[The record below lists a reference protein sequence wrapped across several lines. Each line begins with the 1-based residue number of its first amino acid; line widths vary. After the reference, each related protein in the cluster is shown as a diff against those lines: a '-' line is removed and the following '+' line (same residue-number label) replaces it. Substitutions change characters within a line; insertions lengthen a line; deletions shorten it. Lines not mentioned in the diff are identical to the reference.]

1 MAGGTWDKLEQVFE
15 DRVARALRKLGVH
28 TQADVERLSKRVEAL
43 SEAVNELIKSG
54 GTPAR
59 KRPAARRRPRK
70 QATDQASARETTE
83 SPPRKRARKR
93 ATE

>member
-15 DRVARALRKLGVH
+15 DRVARALSKLGVH

-54 GTPAR
+54 GAPAR
-59 KRPAARRRPRK
+59 KRPVAKRRPRK
-70 QATDQASARETTE
+70 QATDQASAPETTE
-83 SPPRKRARKR
+83 SAPRKRARKR
-93 ATE
+93 ATD